1 MSKKDRGKGMK
12 VVQIC
17 IGSAC
22 HLKGS
27 YEVLGIFQSLI
38 KTYNLEDK
46 LVLKQHFVQA
56 IAWRLSLYKNGTG
69 PFFHLIKT
77 MQRKLSYLRY
87 YLTYKQE
94 MRLCGSLIF

>member
-1 MSKKDRGKGMK
+1 MSKKDWGRRMK

-27 YEVLGIFQSLI
+27 YEVLGIFKSLI

-46 LVLKQHFVQA
+46 LVLKAAFCTGNCTQA
-56 IAWRLSLYKNGTG
+56 VSVMKWDGTLLSLNKENAEAV
-69 PFFHLIKT
+69 F
-77 MQRKLSYLRY
+77 LSDILPYL
-87 YLTYKQE
+87 
-94 MRLCGSLIF
+94 

>member
-1 MSKKDRGKGMK
+1 MLWNMSKKDRGKGMK

-38 KTYNLEDK
+38 NTYNLEDK
-46 LVLKQHFVQA
+46 LVLKAAFCTGHCMEAVAVQKWDGT
-56 IAWRLSLYKNGTG
+56 ILSLNKDNAKEA
-69 PFFHLIKT
+69 F
-77 MQRKLSYLRY
+77 LSEILPYL
-87 YLTYKQE
+87 
-94 MRLCGSLIF
+94 